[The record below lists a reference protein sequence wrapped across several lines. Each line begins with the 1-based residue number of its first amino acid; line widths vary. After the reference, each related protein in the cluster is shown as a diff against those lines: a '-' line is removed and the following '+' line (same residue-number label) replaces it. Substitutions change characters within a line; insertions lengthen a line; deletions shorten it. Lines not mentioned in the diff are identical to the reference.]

1 MSLNST
7 FAKSFSNTERF
18 QLNNDPL
25 KNGQVSSDKSK
36 TDDKNPII
44 RKETVS
50 LENKPP
56 EMPLGEHLM
65 RQALNKLAPTY
76 NLSEADVDLEIQYI
90 KEKDGG
96 KFIENLSFGKNE
108 VVNPNDLT
116 DVQVA
121 DLIKNGHKNVEFGIH
136 QATIERMIKR
146 DELVKWLARKDE
158 FGIGISE
165 QDKTD
170 LAEIGYTTDDLA
182 KFRDAKY
189 MYYQGY
195 RSQARAESET
205 RFKTLNDELR
215 QKMVAEQMAKL
226 ESRPDSDFYG
236 DGDGEKINP
245 DFERRRLAN
254 AAVNNLLGDKT
265 PFEYERDKFEYE
277 RGKTEAESFEKRLA
291 GKSYGEFLSSGS
303 KSFINAFYGGIGG
316 LIKGAALTAVNN
328 SIYTDQNGKQIT
340 PKVSDTL
347 GYKIGDWIQ
356 QNVQAPN
363 VDKDIE
369 QTLFGGTIP
378 KTIGGL
384 LPAVLGA
391 WVTKNPQATVAV
403 YSGLST
409 GGNIYDEAKSKGAT
423 ESQAQK
429 AGLLTGGFV
438 GVTSVFGYG
447 KTLEALNSG
456 AGAATWKTIFSE
468 AIKDGARNSVIAG
481 GQTVFENG
489 VAKQTYDPNRSYLK
503 NVRERMIAAG
513 ITGATLKGGLEII
526 AKVRMG
532 SNSQVLAETQ
542 EILKV
547 KPEIETLT
555 PKQIELRNSGNSLK
569 AKLNE
574 KLDNV
579 SNSLKN
585 AQTIAQKEAVKL
597 IKQANDT
604 EPKIMNDLKDVSK
617 QMNGE
622 MIGLEYRFK
631 SEESLT
637 RKINDRSNRVERAL
651 IKQGK
656 TPAEAKEIAL
666 KETVSGINDA
676 LRYTMSFP
684 KEKYYSSYAKTIE
697 TLKKQRYK
705 VEAVADFWSKA
716 GTRFDTGYRGI
727 NTTLISPNGQK
738 FELQFH
744 TPESFKLKMDTHSL
758 YEEARIPTTSKARK
772 DEIRKVQIEMAGKI
786 PVPIQSR

>member
-136 QATIERMIKR
+136 QATIERMVKR

-489 VAKQTYDPNRSYLK
+489 VAKQIYDPNRSYLE

-513 ITGATLKGGLEII
+513 ITGATLKGALEIVT
-526 AKVRMG
+526 KVRMG
-532 SNSQVLAETQ
+532 SNPQVLAETQ
-542 EILKV
+542 KILKV

-555 PKQIELRNSGNSLK
+555 PKQIELKNSGNNLK

-579 SNSLKN
+579 NNQSKTT
-585 AQTIAQKEAVKL
+585 QIIVRQEAVKL
-597 IKQANDT
+597 LEQAKKS
-604 EPKIMNDLKDVSK
+604 EPQFTSDLLNLAKK
-617 QMNGE
+617 TNGE

-637 RKINDRSNRVERAL
+637 RKLNDSAARQTTILVRKGLSS
-651 IKQGK
+651 K
-656 TPAEAKEIAL
+656 EAFSTAISSQTNK
-666 KETVSGINDA
+666 INDA
-676 LRYTMSFP
+676 LRYTISFP
-684 KEKYYSSYAKTIE
+684 TENYRIGYEKTINS
-697 TLKKQRYK
+697 LKQKGYK
-705 VEAVADFWSKA
+705 IERVWDAWLDA
-716 GTRFDTGYRGI
+716 GRPEDSGYRGI
-727 NTTLISPNGQK
+727 NATIVGKNGQK

-744 TPESFKLKMDTHSL
+744 TPESFEMKMKTHEL
-758 YEEARIPTTSKARK
+758 YEEKRLNTTSLERK
-772 DEIRKVQIEMAGKI
+772 TEITKI
-786 PVPIQSR
+786 MKELIKTIPIPPNK

>member
-1 MSLNST
+1 MSNSK
-7 FAKSFSNTERF
+7 F
-18 QLNNDPL
+18 NN
-25 KNGQVSSDKSK
+25 
-36 TDDKNPII
+36 I
-44 RKETVS
+44 R
-50 LENKPP
+50 
-56 EMPLGEHLM
+56 
-65 RQALNKLAPTY
+65 
-76 NLSEADVDLEIQYI
+76 
-90 KEKDGG
+90 EKDGG
-96 KFIENLSFGKNE
+96 KFIDDLSFGKNA
-108 VVNPNDLT
+108 VKTPNDLT
-116 DVQVA
+116 DLQVA

-136 QATIERMIKR
+136 QATIERMVKR

-170 LAEIGYTTDDLA
+170 LAEMGYTTDDLA

-236 DGDGEKINP
+236 DGDNQKINP

-254 AAVNNLLGDKT
+254 AAVNNMLGGKT
-265 PFEYERDKFEYE
+265 PFEYERDKAD
-277 RGKTEAESFEKRLA
+277 AESLEKRLA
-291 GKSYGEFLSSGS
+291 GKTYGEYLSSGS
-303 KSFINAFYGGIGG
+303 KSLINAFYGGIGG

-328 SIYTDQNGKQIT
+328 SISIDRNGKQIT
-340 PKVSDTL
+340 PKISDTL
-347 GYKIGDWIQ
+347 GYKIGDWIE

-409 GGNIYDEAKSKGAT
+409 GGNIYDEAKTKGAT
-423 ESQAQK
+423 EAQAQK

-447 KTLEALNSG
+447 KTLEVLNSG
-456 AGAATWKTIFSE
+456 AGAKTWQTIFSE
-468 AIKDGARNSVIAG
+468 AIKDGARNSAIAG

-489 VAKQTYDPNRSYLK
+489 VAKQTYDPNRSYLE

-513 ITGATLKGGLEII
+513 FTSVALKSGLEIV
-526 AKVRMG
+526 AQMRMG
-532 SNSQVLAETQ
+532 RNPQVLAETQ
-542 EILKV
+542 RILNV
-547 KPEIETLT
+547 KSQTENLT
-555 PKQIELRNSGNSLK
+555 PKQIELRNSGDVLK

-579 SNSLKN
+579 KSQSNIK
-585 AQTIAQKEAVKL
+585 QTIAQKEAVKL
-597 IKQANDT
+597 LEQAKKSEPQFTFDLQNLAKQT
-604 EPKIMNDLKDVSK
+604 
-617 QMNGE
+617 NGE

-637 RKINDRSNRVERAL
+637 RKLNDSTARQMTILMRKGMSQ
-651 IKQGK
+651 K
-656 TPAEAKEIAL
+656 EAFSTAIRNQTNK
-666 KETVSGINDA
+666 INDA
-676 LRYTMSFP
+676 LRYTISFP
-684 KEKYYSSYAKTIE
+684 TENYRSGYEKTIKS
-697 TLKKQRYK
+697 LQQQGYK
-705 VEAVADFWSKA
+705 IERIWDAWLDA
-716 GTRFDTGYRGI
+716 GKPEDSGYRGI
-727 NTTLISPNGQK
+727 NATIVGKNGQK

-744 TPESFKLKMDTHSL
+744 TPESFEMKMKTHEL
-758 YEEARIPTTSKARK
+758 YEEKRLNTTSLERKTEITKMMKEITKSIPTPPNK
-772 DEIRKVQIEMAGKI
+772 
-786 PVPIQSR
+786 